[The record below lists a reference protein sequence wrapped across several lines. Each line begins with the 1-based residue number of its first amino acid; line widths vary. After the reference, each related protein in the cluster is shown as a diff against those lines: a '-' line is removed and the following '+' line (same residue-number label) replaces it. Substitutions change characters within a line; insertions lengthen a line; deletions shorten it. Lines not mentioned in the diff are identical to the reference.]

1 MTLFLLV
8 TAVPIRNTHVP
19 TGWSSRKNVTCCRKN
34 WSTWGNCRMRASG
47 QGEVCWPSTENAG
60 GSGGAERC
68 DTVLS
73 RLIRQ
78 QAELSLCW
86 NRVCDRCGAVSIGLW
101 SVLWTRPMWEDM
113 VERLYGTDAELLPWQ
128 WREGRASL
136 CVLDMLNFACFVHY
150 FISYSLTSN
159 KPPSSSSSLSL
170 TLFVTVCVGERS
182 EGSRLEAWMKSHKSE
197 VAIIELLHQPGNGV
211 GSPLRWT
218 QAATANNLPLQRYWG
233 KRDAAGP
240 VHKF

>member
-1 MTLFLLV
+1 MYLLADQAGRMSHAAERTGV
-8 TAVPIRNTHVP
+8 PEETAECET
-19 TGWSSRKNVTCCRKN
+19 
-34 WSTWGNCRMRASG
+34 SG
-47 QGEVCWPSTENAG
+47 QGELCWPSTENAG

-101 SVLWTRPMWEDM
+101 SVLWTRPMWEDL

-136 CVLDMLNFACFVHY
+136 CIHDMLNFACFVHY
-150 FISYSLTSN
+150 FIGYSLTSN
-159 KPPSSSSSLSL
+159 KLSSASSSLSL
-170 TLFVTVCVGERS
+170 WLSLSRYVWGSGVREAGWKHEWRVTS
-182 EGSRLEAWMKSHKSE
+182 QRL
-197 VAIIELLHQPGNGV
+197 L
-211 GSPLRWT
+211 
-218 QAATANNLPLQRYWG
+218 
-233 KRDAAGP
+233 
-240 VHKF
+240 